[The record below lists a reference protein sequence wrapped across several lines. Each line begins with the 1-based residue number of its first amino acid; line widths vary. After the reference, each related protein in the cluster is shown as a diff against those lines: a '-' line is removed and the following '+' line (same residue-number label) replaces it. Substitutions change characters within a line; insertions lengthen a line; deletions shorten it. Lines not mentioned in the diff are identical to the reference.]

1 MIFPVTSCDPM
12 LFFFSIQPNPEYL
25 YKFQVSDD
33 YEQTYLAQDENRDGD
48 EVNGQYSF
56 VDPNG
61 SLITVK
67 YTAGTDGYNEV
78 REVQEDFVTISDKS
92 NRVKPEPKPV
102 PRRPKPESDDDLV
115 ARIIAQLTPHIKKTV
130 SESLG
135 Q

>member
-1 MIFPVTSCDPM
+1 M
-12 LFFFSIQPNPEYL
+12 
-25 YKFQVSDD
+25 SDD
-33 YEQTYLAQDENRDGD
+33 YEQTYLAQDENREGD
-48 EVNGQYSF
+48 EVKGQYSF

-67 YTAGTDGYNEV
+67 YTAGIDGYNEV

-92 NRVKPEPKPV
+92 NRVKPEPKPA
-102 PRRPKPESDDDLV
+102 PRPPKPESDDDLV